1 MSEYYFTEEHEHFRQ
16 EFRKFLDRDMVPNI
30 DKWEEERFIPREVY
44 KQFGEMG
51 YFGLGMPEKYGG
63 LDLDFFYQVVMLEEM
78 PRVNSG
84 GFTASIMAHYFLAL
98 SHLKNYGSDEL
109 KEKYLP
115 RSIKGEIVG
124 ALAITEPSGG
134 SDVASLRTTAVRDGD
149 HFIVNGSKTFITNG
163 VYSDYII
170 AAVRTKPDSGSA
182 GISMLLIDR
191 DTPGV
196 SATNLEKLGWHASDT
211 GEIAFQD
218 VRVPVSNLIGQ
229 ENAGFYYIMDRFQLE
244 RITMAIG
251 GYAGA
256 EFALNHALKYMNE
269 REAFGRKIN
278 KFQTLRH
285 RIADLASEIEAIKIF
300 TYHVCRMENEGKYAV
315 KQASMAKLL
324 ATELSD
330 KAMYQCLQFFGGY
343 GYMEDYGI
351 ARMFRD
357 SRIGTIGGGSS
368 EIMREIISKLVIDNI
383 KYDKADKMAEK
394 NQVKEAVEA

>member
-16 EFRKFLDRDMVPNI
+16 EFRKFLDREMIPNI
-30 DKWEEERFIPREVY
+30 DKWEEDRFIPREVY
-44 KQFGEMG
+44 KRFGEMG

-78 PRVNSG
+78 CRVNSG
-84 GFTASIMAHYFLAL
+84 GFNASVMAHYFLAC
-98 SHLKNYGSDEL
+98 SHIKNYGSEEL
-109 KEKYLP
+109 KEKYLIP
-115 RSIKGEIVG
+115 SVKGEIVG

-134 SDVASLRTTAVRDGD
+134 SDVASLRTTAIREGD
-149 HFIVNGSKTFITNG
+149 YYIVNGSKTFITNG
-163 VYSDYII
+163 VYSDFIV

-182 GISMLLIDR
+182 GISMLLMDR
-191 DTPGV
+191 NTPGV

-218 VRVPVSNLIGQ
+218 VRVPVTNLIGQ

-251 GYAGA
+251 GYASA
-256 EFALNHALKYMNE
+256 EFALNYALQYMNE

-278 KFQTLRH
+278 KFQALRH
-285 RIADLASEIEAIKIF
+285 RIADLASEIEAIKFF
-300 TYHVCRMENEGKYAV
+300 TYHICRMENDGKYAV

-324 ATELSD
+324 ATELAD

-343 GYMEDYGI
+343 GYIEDYKI

-394 NQVKEAVEA
+394 SKETEAVIQ